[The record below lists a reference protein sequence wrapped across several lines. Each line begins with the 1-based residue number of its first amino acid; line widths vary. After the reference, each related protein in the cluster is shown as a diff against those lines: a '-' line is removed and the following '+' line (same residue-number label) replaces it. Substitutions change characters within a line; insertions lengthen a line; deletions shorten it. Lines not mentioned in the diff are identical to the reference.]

1 MLMLEQGDP
10 KKAKSP
16 NVEARVPRKEKQVE
30 TGEEGPRLPAVPMA
44 RQPVRAGIAHAAR
57 VEQRRQQQARDDDG
71 INRPIEEQVLRG
83 HDGCLWPS
91 LLPPPCCRVWR
102 LQESGTPAGGAPDAE
117 HMPVTQAWCDL

>member
-71 INRPIEEQVLRG
+71 INRPIEEHVLGG
-83 HDGCLWPS
+83 HDGCLWSSPA
-91 LLPPPCCRVWR
+91 PPPRCRAWR
-102 LQESGTPAGGAPDAE
+102 LQPPGTPPGVVSEA
-117 HMPVTQAWCDL
+117 